1 MSLYLIGFFLTLI
14 LAILAIYIYEGD
26 ITVGGL
32 CLTFILA
39 FGSWYSIFLILI
51 AILFTSTS
59 VKDWDIWNMK
69 IFK

>member
-14 LAILAIYIYEGD
+14 LAILAISIYEEE

-51 AILFTSTS
+51 AILFTTTS
-59 VKDWDIWNMK
+59 IKDWDVWNMK
-69 IFK
+69 IFR

>member
-14 LAILAIYIYEGD
+14 LAILAIYIYEED

-32 CLTFILA
+32 CITFILS
-39 FGSWYSIFLILI
+39 FGSWYSIFLMLI
-51 AILFTSTS
+51 AILFTTTFI
-59 VKDWDIWNMK
+59 KDWDVWNMK